1 MACAAE
7 HAQFNFLAVMTATA
21 VVRSREGAPA
31 DGVPVAIGVA
41 AALMPSLPD
50 LLEPAVHPNHRKF
63 FHSVAMATAVAVG
76 LHRAYK
82 WEVKDDW
89 ERLLRLVM
97 LVGGAAYLGHLARDA
112 FTAKSL
118 PLV

>member
-1 MACAAE
+1 
-7 HAQFNFLAVMTATA
+7 
-21 VVRSREGAPA
+21 
-31 DGVPVAIGVA
+31 
-41 AALMPSLPD
+41 
-50 LLEPAVHPNHRKF
+50 
-63 FHSVAMATAVAVG
+63 

-97 LVGGAAYLGHLARDA
+97 LAGGAAYLGHLARDA

>member
-21 VVRSREGAPA
+21 IVRSREGAPV
-31 DGVPVAIGVA
+31 DGLPVAMGAA

-50 LLEPAVHPNHRKF
+50 LLEPAVHPNHRKI
-63 FHSVAMATAVAVG
+63 FHSFAMAATVTFG
-76 LHRAYK
+76 LRQAYK
-82 WEVKDDW
+82 WDPKTDW
-89 ERLLRLVM
+89 ERLIRFLV
-97 LVGGAAYLGHLARDA
+97 LAGGAAYLGHLARDA